1 MGTKVLGFGLF
12 LIKTLF
18 FLDMFLKGI
27 AKINFA
33 RFEKMFWLPRWV
45 VLIVKKGITKKW
57 MVWYFLSFLFFCLKS
72 IKVIMFVW

>member
-33 RFEKMFWLPRWV
+33 RFEKMLSCQDELFSSL
-45 VLIVKKGITKKW
+45 KKALQKNGWFDT
-57 MVWYFLSFLFFCLKS
+57 F
-72 IKVIMFVW
+72 

>member
-33 RFEKMFWLPRWV
+33 RFEKMLSCQDELFSSL
-45 VLIVKKGITKKW
+45 KKALQKNG
-57 MVWYFLSFLFFCLKS
+57 
-72 IKVIMFVW
+72 